1 MAVARLVA
9 LSGPDKGQVFEVPLR
24 GGGIGRE
31 AGNLVQLSDLSVS
44 RSHCSLQLRDGAL
57 VLCDGG
63 GRNRTVVNGE
73 PMALR
78 GVHAL
83 KAGDEITVGKTR
95 LLFTPLED
103 KRESGGPRSA
113 TPATKP
119 VRVTME
125 IGSRE
130 LLANSRGMPGS
141 EGERARRHLDALV
154 QIGDLLRVAKSRDK
168 LINTACEQAL
178 SALSGQRAYLMLA
191 DSRDRI
197 TMRAIARSRDARDG
211 AASSLPGT
219 LIDKVA
225 RAGRVLNVDTD
236 TGPAVAAPVYRFAA
250 SGATQDAEVSA
261 QPIGLLCVERHVGR
275 SFDDIDA
282 TAAVALAQLLSAALF
297 NHETHAALTHE
308 NHVLSEQV
316 GGREFVGES
325 APALAVRAFVAKVGP
340 SDATVLLTG
349 ESGSGKEMVA
359 RAVHQASRRA
369 HAPFIAVNCAA
380 LTESLIESE
389 LFGHEKGAFT
399 GATDRKLGRFEL
411 ADGGTLFLDEVG
423 ELPLACQT
431 KFLRVLEEQVF
442 ERVGGSRSIAVDVRV
457 VAATNRDLLAMSQ
470 RGGFREDLYYRLSVI
485 HTIVPPLRERQSDIA
500 RLAQH
505 FLTKL
510 RHQVPRRVEG
520 FSAEAMRLLEQHRW
534 PGNVRE
540 LKNAVERAIVLGD
553 GGKIQPDD
561 LPPHVRQPSA
571 AQTLA
576 NAHRERGRMRMPTAP
591 FAQAPGYPPA
601 SVDAQSPYPP
611 ARTTGPG
618 APGRYADG
626 NRFAVTPPAGTQ
638 AMSEALPLRELEKR
652 GIQAAL
658 RATGGNK
665 AQAAQ
670 LLEIDRSTLY
680 KKIKDYNIK

>member
-9 LSGPDKGQVFEVPLR
+9 IAGPDKGHVFDIPLR

-31 AGNLVQLSDLSVS
+31 AGNLVQLNDLAVS

-73 PMALR
+73 HMAVR
-78 GVHAL
+78 GMHKL
-83 KAGDEITVGKTR
+83 QAGDEITLGKTTLMFQPIEAQR
-95 LLFTPLED
+95 D
-103 KRESGGPRSA
+103 DASKRA
-113 TPATKP
+113 TPPTKS

-130 LLANSRGMPGS
+130 LLARSRGMPGS
-141 EGERARRHLDALV
+141 EGERARRHLEALV
-154 QIGDLLRVAKSRDK
+154 RIGDLLRMASNRDE
-168 LINTACEQAL
+168 LMNTACAQAL
-178 SALSGQRAYLMLA
+178 AALAGQRAYVMLA
-191 DSRDRI
+191 GARNRMA
-197 TMRAIARSRDARDG
+197 MRAVARADG
-211 AASSLPGT
+211 VGDSLTSSLPRD

-225 RAGRVLNVDTD
+225 RAGQVINCETE
-236 TGPAVAAPVYRFAA
+236 TGPAVAAPVYRSAA
-250 SGATQDAEVSA
+250 TNDEKSA
-261 QPIGLLCVERHVGR
+261 QPIGLLGVERHLGA

-282 TAAVALAQLLSAALF
+282 TAAVALAQFLSAALF
-297 NHETHAALTHE
+297 SQEARAALAHE
-308 NHVLSEQV
+308 NRVLSEQI
-316 GGREFVGES
+316 GNREFIGES
-325 APALAVRAFVAKVGP
+325 EQAKALRAFVTKVGP

-349 ESGSGKEMVA
+349 ESGCGKEMAA

-399 GATDRKLGRFEL
+399 GATERKLGRFEL

-423 ELPLACQT
+423 ELPLSCQT

-485 HTIVPPLRERQSDIA
+485 HTVVPPLRERRSDIA
-500 RLAQH
+500 LLAEY
-505 FLTKL
+505 FLSRL
-510 RHQVPRRVEG
+510 RHQVTRRVDG
-520 FSAEAMRLLEQHRW
+520 FSRAAMQLMQQYAW

-553 GGKIQPDD
+553 GREIQPAD
-561 LPPHVRQPSA
+561 LPPTLRKPA
-571 AQTLA
+571 PTQTPQA
-576 NAHRERGRMRMPTAP
+576 THMAPHTPVDRTRMRMPTAP
-591 FAQAPGYPPA
+591 FAQAPGYPTNMPGPA
-601 SVDAQSPYPP
+601 GNPPGPFLNPRAGAQHL
-611 ARTTGPG
+611 A
-618 APGRYADG
+618 
-626 NRFAVTPPAGTQ
+626 FTPPAGTR
-638 AMSEALPLRELEKR
+638 AMDEQPLSLRELEKR
-652 GIQAAL
+652 GILAAL
-658 RATGGNK
+658 RKTGGNK

-670 LLEIDRSTLY
+670 ILEIDRSTLY
-680 KKIKDYNIK
+680 KKLKDYGI